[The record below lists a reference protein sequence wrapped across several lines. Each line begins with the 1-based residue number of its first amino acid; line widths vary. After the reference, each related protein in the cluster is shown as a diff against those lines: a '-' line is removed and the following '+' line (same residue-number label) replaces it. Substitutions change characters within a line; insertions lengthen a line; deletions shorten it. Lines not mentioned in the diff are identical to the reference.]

1 MKRLLSNLNTYFE
14 TVPDWL
20 RKRRWLAWVFFV
32 ALTVFFS
39 FGIQRNT
46 FDMSLESWFGKD
58 DPAKL
63 ALNEFREEFGSDD
76 SIYLVYKP
84 KDGDVFSPASLKAVH
99 GIREELRNYRM
110 QLKEGESSMLDHI
123 TRVDTIVSA
132 NILKV
137 EGDTLVSK
145 DFVGNS
151 IPSTKTETDE
161 LRNLAKVQKNFP
173 LLYFSNNSQYGGIL
187 IQTDFGTIP
196 LETGQESGETEDEF
210 ESSDEEVSMEV
221 DASAEVTKTEFKPT
235 EFAEYLGLM
244 EAIDGIIYQSKYADH
259 LEYYPVGNAPMMK
272 LSMEIMEE
280 MGPLTVGLVVI
291 MVVLLWILFRSF
303 SAVLWPIVI
312 VGLCC
317 VWAIGL
323 SGWLGTT
330 ITTMLVLTVMLVL
343 AIGIADSIHIMS
355 GYLYFRKKDHDHQ
368 TALREAFKKSALA
381 CLLTSITTMVG
392 MLALAATPIGHIQVF
407 GLMSALGVGLAFF
420 LTIYLLPLMLDL
432 WAPNPT
438 TELESDKKRNILV
451 RILAFP
457 AKLTSKLIPDLS
469 IILQRVLTGV
479 LPIVERRPKTI
490 IAFFL
495 AIFAVCIYGA
505 SKVTVDSN
513 MIEQFK
519 EGTKIRQVYE
529 IVDTHMMGTQN
540 MEIYIRMGAENGIK
554 DPQVLK
560 RIEQLQQEIEQKYSG
575 LVVRTSSLADVV
587 KDAYRVLNEDRA
599 EMYKIPDDRK
609 MLSQTLF
616 LFNNANPEDRRRLV
630 SDDFANSHIS
640 VQLHNAG
647 SYAYVQFFNDVRKDI
662 DAVFAPLK
670 SEYPAM
676 NVSVTGGLS
685 LIMELMEY
693 ITWSQIRSL
702 GLAILV
708 ISIILVFVFGSF
720 RAGGI
725 SIIPNLLP
733 AAFTFGTLGLI
744 GIPLDN
750 DTIIIAP
757 VIIGIAVDD
766 TIHFITHYR
775 DDVIQHGNIALALK
789 NTIAEV
795 GQAITFTSLILGCGF
810 SVMAFSSNAG
820 MFNVG
825 VFGTAAIFV
834 ALFAD
839 QFLLPSM
846 IIVFR
851 IRFRKKRAQLEATR
865 EQSQIESAK

>member
-84 KDGDVFSPASLKAVH
+84 KDGDIFSSASLKAVQ
-99 GIREELRNYRM
+99 GIREELRSYRM
-110 QLKEGESSMLDHI
+110 RLKEGESSMLDHI
-123 TRVDTIVSA
+123 TQVDTIVSA

-145 DFVGNS
+145 DFVGGK

-187 IQTDFGTIP
+187 IRTDFGTIP
-196 LETGQESGETEDEF
+196 LETGQGSGETEDEF
-210 ESSDEEVSMEV
+210 ESSDEEISMEV
-221 DASAEVTKTEFKPT
+221 DESAEVTKTEFKPT

-244 EAIDGIIYQSKYADH
+244 EAIDAIIYQPKYADH
-259 LEYYPVGNAPMMK
+259 LEYYPVGNAPMMQ

-312 VGLCC
+312 VGLSC
-317 VWAIGL
+317 VWAIGF

-368 TALREAFKKSALA
+368 TALREAFRKSALA

-392 MLALAATPIGHIQVF
+392 MLALTVTPIGHIQVF

-438 TELESDKKRNILV
+438 TELESDKKRNILA
-451 RILAFP
+451 RMLAFP

-469 IILQRVLTGV
+469 VVLQRLLTGV

-505 SKVTVDSN
+505 SQVTVDSN

-529 IVDTHMMGTQN
+529 IVDAHMMGTQN
-540 MEIYIRMGAENGIK
+540 MEVYIRMGVENGIK

-560 RIEQLQQEIEQKYSG
+560 RIEQLQQQIEQKYSG

-599 EMYKIPDDRK
+599 DMYKIPDDRK

-662 DAVFAPLK
+662 DAIFAPLK
-670 SEYPAM
+670 SEYPEM
-676 NVSVTGGLS
+676 DVSVTGGLS

-693 ITWSQIRSL
+693 ITWSQLRSL

-744 GIPLDN
+744 GIPLDS

-775 DDVIQHGNIALALK
+775 DEVIQHGNIPLALK

-810 SVMAFSSNAG
+810 SVMAFSSSAG

-839 QFLLPSM
+839 LFLLPSM
-846 IIVFR
+846 IVVFR

-865 EQSQIESAK
+865 AVS